1 MLIIHLSEMLKI
13 LDPHSIIQWYFF
25 LACFTQLEVQTEHSK
40 RARFG
45 RDERPPKCPIKE
57 GRFLTPTVTA
67 TPIQSPRNS
76 LSPQRLPSGRGLFVL
91 PATSRHC

>member
-1 MLIIHLSEMLKI
+1 MLILHLSEMLKI

-45 RDERPPKCPIKE
+45 RDERPPECPIKE

-67 TPIQSPRNS
+67 TPIQSPEIHS
-76 LSPQRLPSGRGLFVL
+76 APPTSPLNYLRISS
-91 PATSRHC
+91 AYC